1 MKRFILLLVLV
12 GNVVAASQNSPS
24 SLWNSAVSVAKSG
37 SACGTERWDVKT
49 LSDPAAPSLLT
60 TTKFTTVD
68 ALRAMPVPGALA
80 LHTPRFPQER
90 QVYTVR
96 GNVKGAKLEADQDF
110 HVVIA
115 DTVSGKTMIV
125 EFSDPA
131 CVANATWRPQID
143 AARKAFVGFFGTPV
157 ATKFSTLS
165 GSAQFTGVLFF
176 DKLHGQRGV
185 APNGVELHPVLQVMP

>member
-1 MKRFILLLVLV
+1 MKRFILVEADFLLLML
-12 GNVVAASQNSPS
+12 AIIF
-24 SLWNSAVSVAKSG
+24 SAVSVADSA

-60 TTKFTTVD
+60 TTVFTTVD
-68 ALRAMPVPGALA
+68 ALRAMKVPGALA
-80 LHTPRFPQER
+80 LHTPRFKEER

-96 GNVKGAKLEADQDF
+96 GNVKGAKLEADSDF

-115 DTVSGKTMIV
+115 DTVSAKTMIV

-131 CVANATWRPQID
+131 CVANTTWRPQIA

-165 GSAQFTGVLFF
+165 GSVQFTGVLFF

-185 APNGVELHPVLQVMP
+185 APNGVELHPVLHVMP